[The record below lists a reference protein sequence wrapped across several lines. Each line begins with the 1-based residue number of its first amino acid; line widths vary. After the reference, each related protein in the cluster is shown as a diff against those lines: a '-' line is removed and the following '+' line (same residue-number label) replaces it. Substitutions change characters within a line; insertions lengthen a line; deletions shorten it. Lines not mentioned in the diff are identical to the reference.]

1 VLDLWIRGLA
11 CGTPD
16 ARMQVMLS
24 TSQELVRTHR
34 VDSAK
39 REAAW
44 QQELEARR
52 QVIASRCSVDL
63 EALRHK
69 LGV

>member
-1 VLDLWIRGLA
+1 M
-11 CGTPD
+11 P
-16 ARMQVMLS
+16 VMP
-24 TSQELVRTHR
+24 TQSQELVRTHR
-34 VDSAK
+34 VDSAR

-52 QVIASRCSVDL
+52 QVIAARCAVDL
-63 EALRHK
+63 EALRHR

>member
-1 VLDLWIRGLA
+1 
-11 CGTPD
+11 
-16 ARMQVMLS
+16 MQVMP
-24 TSQELVRTHR
+24 TQSQELVRTHR

-44 QQELEARR
+44 QQELETRR
-52 QVIASRCSVDL
+52 QAIAERCSVDL
-63 EALRHK
+63 EALRVK

>member
-1 VLDLWIRGLA
+1 MEIVPQSA
-11 CGTPD
+11 
-16 ARMQVMLS
+16 
-24 TSQELVRTHR
+24 QELVRTHR
-34 VDSAK
+34 VASAK

-52 QVIASRCSVDL
+52 QAIASRCSVDL
-63 EALRHK
+63 EALRLK